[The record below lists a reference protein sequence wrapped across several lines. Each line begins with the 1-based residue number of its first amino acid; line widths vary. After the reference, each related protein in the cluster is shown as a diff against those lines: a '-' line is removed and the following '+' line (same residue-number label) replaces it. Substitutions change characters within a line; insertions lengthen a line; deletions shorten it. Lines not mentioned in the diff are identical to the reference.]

1 MMINQQQNFKH
12 GYELETNQGYV
23 DVWANN
29 RAQARSLAEARGYIV
44 YSVNFTG

>member
-1 MMINQQQNFKH
+1 MINQQQNFKH
-12 GYELETNQGYV
+12 GYELETNQGNV

-29 RAQARSLAEARGYIV
+29 RCQARAIAEAKGYVV